1 MGDYIN
7 PAELHRR
14 EREQA
19 ERTVIDVRGPDE
31 YRAGHLPGA
40 LNIPA
45 DQLQERLADTPTNR
59 PVVTY

>member
-1 MGDYIN
+1 V
-7 PAELHRR
+7 P
-14 EREQA
+14 
-19 ERTVIDVRGPDE
+19 TVIDVRSPDE

-45 DQLQERLADTPTNR
+45 DQLQEHLADVPTDR